1 MKKLLMGFG
10 LSAMLTLGLV
20 GCSEEASDTSTD
32 TKVEAESSAPA
43 KESKSTPEA
52 EYAAYYT
59 PLLADFSSN
68 MAEFSDLLVG
78 VDESDLSS
86 RGTWY
91 AQVMGKTEELNRI
104 MADMRDYDGEVPDG
118 IDHDALMSA
127 LDEYQHI
134 PDDLPPA
141 IESMYDSGGTAG
153 ITEMNEVTQHILTG
167 NDHLADFTSSYTLQ

>member
-1 MKKLLMGFG
+1 MGFG
-10 LSAMLTLGLV
+10 LSAMLTMGLV
-20 GCSEEASDTSTD
+20 GCSEEATDTSS
-32 TKVEAESSAPA
+32 TKVEAESSSPA

-59 PLLADFSSN
+59 PLLASFSKN

-78 VDESDLSS
+78 VQESDLSS

-104 MADMRDYDGEVPDG
+104 MEDMRNYDGEVPDG
-118 IDHDALMSA
+118 VDHDALMSS

-141 IESMYDSGGTAG
+141 LESMYDSGGTAG
-153 ITEMNEVTQHILTG
+153 VTEMNEVTQHILTG
-167 NDHLADFTSSYTLQ
+167 NEHLADFTSSYTFQ